1 MIMIAYVP
9 KLIARFTNRK
19 SIG

>member
-1 MIMIAYVP
+1 MIAYVP

-19 SIG
+19 SNG